1 MRKRIT
7 LAVMAIILC
16 VMIAA
21 NAGTEGAQEPPT
33 LLWITGEETEKQWAE
48 MLGFQEPLKSLV
60 AKQYYDSFIDLIND
74 YQPGFLELI
83 SI

>member
-1 MRKRIT
+1 M
-7 LAVMAIILC
+7 AVMAIILC